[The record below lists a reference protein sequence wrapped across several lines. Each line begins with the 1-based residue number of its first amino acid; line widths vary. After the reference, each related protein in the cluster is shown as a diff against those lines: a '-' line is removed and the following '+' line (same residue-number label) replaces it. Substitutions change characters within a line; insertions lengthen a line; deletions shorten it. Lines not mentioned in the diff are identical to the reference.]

1 MDSLEEEG
9 AVFRLIFVP
18 DPESRVE
25 ARPLLMTHYRSNLE
39 PASLS
44 DTFYIPSFSSPTIFR
59 MTGVGP
65 TRNPLTR
72 LEDECWDE
80 DEKHIMTEQDLA
92 GNRWPGHGSGK

>member
-1 MDSLEEEG
+1 M
-9 AVFRLIFVP
+9 FRLIFVP
-18 DPESRVE
+18 DPKSRVA

-44 DTFYIPSFSSPTIFR
+44 ATFYIPSFSSPTIFR

-72 LEDECWDE
+72 AEETQNECWDE
-80 DEKHIMTEQDLA
+80 DEKYMI
-92 GNRWPGHGSGK
+92 NNINNK

>member
-1 MDSLEEEG
+1 M
-9 AVFRLIFVP
+9 FRLIFVP

-72 LEDECWDE
+72 LEEE
-80 DEKHIMTEQDLA
+80 DEKYDRTGIGGPDMDLA
-92 GNRWPGHGSGK
+92 SEVIN